1 MSSEEN
7 TQQKYRRLATQEY
20 EQSTQEIKIDGPI
33 KTHKAFL
40 KRLAEN
46 QNTAIQNSSE
56 QLACKAGCDYCCV
69 YSRVGAFPVEIF
81 RILSHIRS
89 HFDQEKLKQVSAEIE
104 ARAKIL
110 KPLSKDERLSINKA
124 CVFLEEGQCGIY
136 EVRPATCRNHHALD
150 VDKCKQAIDEP
161 ENLSIPNTFI
171 EELHLV
177 NEAFTYGHKS
187 AVENARLD
195 ADFYELNIALN
206 EAMNNSK
213 CKKKWTQGKRPF
225 SAAAHLSHR

>member
-1 MSSEEN
+1 MSNEES
-7 TQQKYRRLATQEY
+7 TQQRYRRLATQEY
-20 EQSTQEIKIDGPI
+20 EQSSQEITIKGPI
-33 KTHKAFL
+33 KAHQAFL
-40 KRLAEN
+40 KRLTEN
-46 QNTAIQNSSE
+46 QDAVIQSSSE

-69 YSRVGAFPVEIF
+69 YNVGAFPVEIF
-81 RILSHIRS
+81 RILDHMRAK
-89 HFDQEKLKQVSAEIE
+89 FEPQKLKQVSAEIAE
-104 ARAKIL
+104 RAKVL

-124 CVFLEEGQCGIY
+124 CVFLEEGRCGIY
-136 EVRPATCRNHHALD
+136 EVRPTTCRNHHALD
-150 VDKCKQAIDEP
+150 VEKCKQSIDEP

-177 NEAFTYGHKS
+177 NEAFTYGNKS
-187 AVENARLD
+187 AVENSQHD

-206 EAMNNSK
+206 EAANNSK